1 MEDTV
6 KKARNY
12 AWKCFA
18 VLSVGAVIH
27 LIVSFHEKLWFL
39 VLLSTTI
46 TLIRPYFTLFTL
58 ISPLSYPY
66 FTLYFTLFYP
76 YFQTHT
82 EDSKEYIQQMAA
94 LRGVSV
100 ADYVIMTGGPTRLIK
115 AFFPAQPLLIPNL

>member
-1 MEDTV
+1 MEMFCGFV
-6 KKARNY
+6 RRGSY
-12 AWKCFA
+12 
-18 VLSVGAVIH
+18 
-27 LIVSFHEKLWFL
+27 SFDCKFTRKIMVFGPTKHNHYPYSPLFHPFYPY
-39 VLLSTTI
+39 V
-46 TLIRPYFTLFTL
+46 TLILPLFH
-58 ISPLSYPY
+58 P
-66 FTLYFTLFYP
+66 LFYP

>member
-27 LIVSFHEKLWFL
+27 LIVSLRKELWFL

-46 TLIRPYFTLFTL
+46 TLIRPYFTLIL
-58 ISPLSYPY
+58 PLFHP
-66 FTLYFTLFYP
+66 LFYP

>member
-1 MEDTV
+1 MEMFCGFVRRGSYSFDCKFTR
-6 KKARNY
+6 KL
-12 AWKCFA
+12 FA
-18 VLSVGAVIH
+18 
-27 LIVSFHEKLWFL
+27 
-39 VLLSTTI
+39 
-46 TLIRPYFTLFTL
+46 LIRPYFTLFTL

-66 FTLYFTLFYP
+66 FTLYFTLFYPYFTLVYP

>member
-27 LIVSFHEKLWFL
+27 LI
-39 VLLSTTI
+39 
-46 TLIRPYFTLFTL
+46 
-58 ISPLSYPY
+58 
-66 FTLYFTLFYP
+66 
-76 YFQTHT
+76 THT
-82 EDSKEYIQQMAA
+82 EDSKEYLQQMAA